1 MTTPEH
7 FEVVEEKLGHLL
19 VALTSF
25 TEAQKNE
32 IRDFVDG
39 GEYGLAAETGFQIVV
54 EEDKRISERAL
65 VFFRELVEV
74 MEIQESVDLAQLS
87 KYVE

>member
-7 FEVVEEKLGHLL
+7 FEIVEEKLSDLL

-25 TEAQKNE
+25 SEAEKGE
-32 IRDFVDG
+32 IRDFVNA

-54 EEDKRISERAL
+54 EEDKRISQPAYD
-65 VFFRELVEV
+65 VFSQLVEA
-74 MEIQESVDLAQLS
+74 MAIQESVDLKQLA

>member
-7 FEVVEEKLGHLL
+7 FEVVEEKLGKLL

-25 TEAQKNE
+25 SETENGE
-32 IRDFVDG
+32 IRDFIDA

-54 EEDKRISERAL
+54 EEDKRISQHAYDL
-65 VFFRELVEV
+65 FSQLVEA
-74 MEIQESVDLAQLS
+74 MAIQESVDLEQLA
-87 KYVE
+87 KHVQ